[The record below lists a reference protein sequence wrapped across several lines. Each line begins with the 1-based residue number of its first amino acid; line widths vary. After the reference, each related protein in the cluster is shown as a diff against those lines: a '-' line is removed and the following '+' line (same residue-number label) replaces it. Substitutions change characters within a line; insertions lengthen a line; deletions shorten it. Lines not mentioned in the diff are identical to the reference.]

1 MILKYF
7 VVVLLVSAAWA
18 RTSTSNLN
26 EIPNEAR
33 SEESSNTYL
42 GDLRYAYKVYKE
54 CASSDLSPCLKLKLV
69 SAMDRA
75 LRSYSEVSLIDG
87 VKFVKDVNAP
97 AESAPKTEAELEASL
112 PRGLDRENALNSLI
126 VEKITN
132 FFDTH
137 SLQIKLPNAS
147 DIKRSLSD
155 EGRGKKKKMGG
166 VFLIPLLLG
175 GTLIPLALGALAL
188 LAGKALIVSKIA
200 LVLAAALGLKKLLGG
215 SNGGNQSGHEVVMAG
230 PGNGGA
236 WARSYDR
243 EQAQKLA
250 YSAFAPKTTR

>member
-7 VVVLLVSAAWA
+7 VAVLLVSGAWA
-18 RTSTSNLN
+18 RTSSSNLN

-33 SEESSNTYL
+33 SDESSNFYSS
-42 GDLRYAYKVYKE
+42 DLRYAYKVYKE
-54 CASSDLSPCLKLKLV
+54 CASDLSPCLKLKLV

-75 LRSYSEVSLIDG
+75 LRSYSEVSLMDG
-87 VKFVKDVNAP
+87 IKFVKDVNAP
-97 AESAPKTEAELEASL
+97 SEPEPKSEAELEATL

-126 VEKITN
+126 IEKLSN
-132 FFDTH
+132 FFNTH
-137 SLQIKLPNAS
+137 SLQVKFPSSS
-147 DIKRSLSD
+147 DIQRSLSD
-155 EGRGKKKKMGG
+155 EGRGKKKKMSGI
-166 VFLIPLLLG
+166 LMLPLLLG

-200 LVLAAALGLKKLLGG
+200 LVLAAILGLKKLLGG
-215 SNGGNQSGHEVVMAG
+215 HSGGNQSGHEVVVAG
-230 PGNGGA
+230 PTNGGA

-250 YSAFAPKTTR
+250 YSAFATQTR